1 MIRSPDLLREIMLAA
16 EKQPAGENIFLSAL
30 RSLHGDIHELA
41 EHVQLLR
48 DAGFLDAT
56 VHTHGRVMMPKAIIN
71 RITNT
76 GHDFIRA
83 TKEDTI
89 WNKAKEKVI
98 TPAGSWTLELLLEY
112 AKHLLRERLG
122 LP

>member
-1 MIRSPDLLREIMLAA
+1 MIRDPDLLRQIMLAA
-16 EKQPAGENIFLSAL
+16 EKQPAGEKLFLSAL
-30 RSLHGDIHELA
+30 RPLHGDIHELA

-48 DAGFLDAT
+48 DAGFLEAT
-56 VHTHGRVMMPKAIIN
+56 IHTHGRDMNPKAIIN
-71 RITNT
+71 RVTNT

-98 TPAGSWTLELLLEY
+98 TPAGSWTLQLLLEY